1 MQRPNQLRRTGAS
14 LAKPRQRLF
23 HSFSA
28 AKDLPDSAAARNVPR
43 STRLGED
50 MSRLV
55 RKPRLPDLDMDIAAL
70 EGVLQSG
77 IAGVPMANAE
87 HADNYLDRMVKYVP
101 AEIIAGF
108 MLINSILDQAMKS
121 GGPSATMAGFPVS
134 GIAVVALLCGM
145 ALVPLFCWYVRE
157 EGDAWVTHALVAT
170 VAFPFWAYL
179 LGAVAFADHH
189 DGNLAVILVLTFTAV
204 SGLVAPQAR
213 RPKAARDRRESA
225 LKDAPRRLVESLT
238 G

>member
-1 MQRPNQLRRTGAS
+1 
-14 LAKPRQRLF
+14 
-23 HSFSA
+23 
-28 AKDLPDSAAARNVPR
+28 
-43 STRLGED
+43 

-87 HADNYLDRMVKYVP
+87 QGDNYLERMVKYVP
-101 AEIIAGF
+101 AEIFAGF
-108 MLINSILDQAMKS
+108 MLINAILDQAMKS
-121 GGPSATMAGFPVS
+121 GGPNAAMAGFPVS
-134 GIAVVALLCGM
+134 GIAVAALLFCM
-145 ALVPLFCWYVRE
+145 MLVPLFCWYVRE
-157 EGDAWVTHALVAT
+157 DGDAWTTHAIVST

-189 DGNLAVILVLTFTAV
+189 DGNLAVILVLAFTAV
-204 SGLVAPQAR
+204 SGLVAPRER
-213 RPKAARDRRESA
+213 RPKAARAPRESA

-238 G
+238 A